1 MDCLILT
8 DNSEVFFVVTDFLN
22 ATKLGTNYFPSMA
35 GDKYFHFAY
44 STYPIWE
51 SWCTEKQD
59 VYRLFYER
67 PTPRGFTKLIMNFL
81 KIDIIDYNT
90 FLMDYLELLVE
101 TQNCLYYYITA
112 LKHAK
117 TVFSCN
123 PVLVV
128 TSDYKAPYRT
138 NHLNTE
144 VANIK
149 W

>member
-1 MDCLILT
+1 MDCLILI

-81 KIDIIDYNT
+81 KIDIIDYNI
-90 FLMDYLELLVE
+90 FLIDYLELLVE
-101 TQNCLYYYITA
+101 TQKLPLLLYNCL
-112 LKHAK
+112 K
-117 TVFSCN
+117 TCKNCFFLQPCSGG
-123 PVLVV
+123 
-128 TSDYKAPYRT
+128 D
-138 NHLNTE
+138 
-144 VANIK
+144 
-149 W
+149 